1 MLTFAVDGQYLNV
14 SIAEKGIVGKIDA
27 RDRIPLG
34 GGTDFFL
41 VQDTDWFITFE
52 FFPASSPGENPL
64 VESRELGRYPR
75 KQRTFLSVASSFYV
89 LKDGP
94 WFVTVD
100 RDSKGIA
107 RDNTTDTFLGIE
119 LTLVNVLRGEYRE
132 LIAFRHGAEV
142 QLFDAELN
150 LVSLRRADYLGI
162 DLDHH
167 GP

>member
-1 MLTFAVDGQYLNV
+1 MLTFTVNGQYLLA
-14 SIAEKGIVGKIDA
+14 STTERGIVGRVGA
-27 RDRIPLG
+27 RDRFPLG

-52 FFPASSPGENPL
+52 FFAVSPPGGNTL

-75 KQRTFLSVASSFYV
+75 KQRAFLTVASSFYV

-107 RDNTTDTFLGIE
+107 RDNTSDAFLGIE
-119 LTLVNVLRGEYRE
+119 LTLVNVLKGEYRE
-132 LIAFRHGAEV
+132 LIAFRHMDEV

-150 LVSLRRADYLGI
+150 LVSLRRA
-162 DLDHH
+162 
-167 GP
+167 